1 MTGLTFRPY
10 TSEDK
15 DACVEIFL
23 SNTPRYFGVDEADEF
38 RQFLETLPC
47 AYFVAT
53 QNDEVVACGGH
64 GYHGKKQAVV
74 LAWGMV
80 RADLHKHGLGIF
92 MLVERLKQIYKD
104 FGETLILID
113 TSQHSKGFFERCGF
127 QVTEVTEN
135 YFAPGIH
142 RVNMELRLND
152 ERCNTLV
159 SQVNA

>member
-1 MTGLTFRPY
+1 MTSPKFRPY
-10 TSEDK
+10 TSGDK
-15 DACVEIFL
+15 DACIEIFM
-23 SNTPRYFGVDEADEF
+23 SNTPRFFGIEEVVEF

-64 GYHGKKQAVV
+64 GYHEKKQAVV

-80 RADLHKHGLGIF
+80 RADLHKHGLGKF

-104 FGETLILID
+104 FGEAFVQID
-113 TSQHSKGFFERCGF
+113 TSQHSKGFFEKYGF
-127 QVTEVTEN
+127 EGTQVIEN

-142 RVNMELRLND
+142 RVDMELRLN
-152 ERCNTLV
+152 EKRHHTLL
-159 SQVNA
+159 SK